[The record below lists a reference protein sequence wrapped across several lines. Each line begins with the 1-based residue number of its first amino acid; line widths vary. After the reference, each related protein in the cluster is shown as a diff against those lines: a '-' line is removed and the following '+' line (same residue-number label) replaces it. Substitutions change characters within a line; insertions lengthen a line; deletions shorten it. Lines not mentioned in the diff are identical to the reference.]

1 MEVSDEA
8 GVEQVGETSGTRIAG
23 ASSRVDRSALANLA
37 RSARRGLA
45 IAAILPLISGGLL
58 IAQAYLLASVLH
70 RAVVAGEGIAAL
82 GSAIF
87 SIAALIALRLG
98 LAALGEQA
106 GIVAAERIKFDLR
119 SRLAAKLSAG
129 SLEWSASR
137 SSGALSAAVVDQVE
151 ALDGFFVRF
160 LPASIQAAVLPLA
173 FAAAVMPFDWVV
185 GLLFLLTAPLI
196 PLFMALVGWGA
207 EAATKAQA
215 NALTRLSGHFA
226 DRLRGMTTLKLFG
239 RAEFETRDVERAS
252 EDLRRR
258 TLRVLRIAF
267 LSSAVLEFF
276 AALGVAGVALYVG
289 LTYLGFVDLR
299 GSSLTLQAG
308 LFCLLMAPEVYQPL
322 RQLASHYH
330 DRASAKAAIAE
341 IEMRFAG
348 LPEAGAAAEQ
358 TVPLPS
364 PSGGLP
370 LRVEH
375 LTIRVPDSDRVLL
388 DDVSLEIGAGRHLA
402 LFGESGIGK
411 SSLLETL
418 ARLRPGEGIRIAGF
432 DLAEI
437 DEASLRAGVA
447 FISQRSR
454 VFHGSI
460 ADNIRLGK
468 PAASAAEIARASE
481 QACVLDF
488 ALKLPE
494 GLDTPIG
501 EGGVGLS
508 GGEGHRVALARLF
521 LRDPGL
527 ILLDEPTAHLDAA
540 TQARVLDAL
549 LDFAEGRTMIVATHS
564 PAVAARLDEAWR
576 LAGGKLLP
584 MPRPHAGRLQKQP
597 RWTA

>member
-1 MEVSDEA
+1 M
-8 GVEQVGETSGTRIAG
+8 EQVGKTSGTRIAG

-37 RSARRGLA
+37 GSARRGLA

-70 RAVVAGEGIAAL
+70 RAVVAGEDIAAL

-151 ALDGFFVRF
+151 ALDGFFARF

-215 NALTRLSGHFA
+215 NALTRLSGRFA

-358 TVPLPS
+358 TAHLPS
-364 PSGGLP
+364 LSGGLP
-370 LRVEH
+370 LCVEH

-454 VFHGSI
+454 LFHGSI

-468 PAASAAEIARASE
+468 PAASAAEIARAAA

-488 ALKLPE
+488 ASKLPE

-576 LAGGKLLP
+576 LVGGKLLP
-584 MPRPHAGRLQKQP
+584 MPRPHGGRLQKQP

>member
-1 MEVSDEA
+1 MKQA
-8 GVEQVGETSGTRIAG
+8 GETSGLRIAAG
-23 ASSRVDRSALANLA
+23 SNREDRSALASLA
-37 RSARRGLA
+37 RHARRGLA
-45 IAAILPLISGGLL
+45 IATILPLVSGALL
-58 IAQAYLLASVLH
+58 VAQAYVLASVLH
-70 RAVVAGEGIAAL
+70 RAVVGGESVAAL
-82 GSAIF
+82 GSPIF
-87 SIAALIALRLG
+87 SIAVLIALRLSLG
-98 LAALGEQA
+98 GLGEQA

-119 SRLAAKLSAG
+119 SRLAEKLSAG

-137 SSGALSAAVVDQVE
+137 SSGALSAAVVDQLE
-151 ALDGFFVRF
+151 ALDGFFARF

-173 FAAAVMPFDWVV
+173 FAAAVLPVDWVV

-207 EAATKAQA
+207 EAATRAQA
-215 NALTRLSGHFA
+215 DALVRLSGHFA

-289 LTYLGFVDLR
+289 LTYLGLVDLR
-299 GSSLTLQAG
+299 GSALTLQAG

-322 RQLASHYH
+322 RLLAAHYH

-341 IEMRFAG
+341 IEARFAG
-348 LPEAGAAAEQ
+348 LPEAAAAGGFVQ
-358 TVPLPS
+358 LPAS
-364 PSGGLP
+364 SGGLP
-370 LRVEH
+370 LHVEH
-375 LTIRVPDSDRVLL
+375 LTIRVPDSERVLL
-388 DDVSLEIGAGRHLA
+388 DGVSLKIGAGRHLA

-418 ARLRPGEGIRIAGF
+418 ARLRPGAGIRIAGL
-432 DLAEI
+432 DLAAI

-454 VFHGSI
+454 LFHGSI

-468 PAASAAEIARASE
+468 PSASAAEIAQAAE

-549 LDFAEGRTMIVATHS
+549 IGFAAGRTMIIATHS

-584 MPRPHAGRLQKQP
+584 MPHPHVDRQQKQP

>member
-1 MEVSDEA
+1 M
-8 GVEQVGETSGTRIAG
+8 EQVGKTSGTRIAG

-37 RSARRGLA
+37 GSARRGLA

-70 RAVVAGEGIAAL
+70 RAVVAGEDIAAL

-151 ALDGFFVRF
+151 ALDGFFARF

-358 TVPLPS
+358 TAHLPS
-364 PSGGLP
+364 LSGGLP

-454 VFHGSI
+454 LFHGSI

-468 PAASAAEIARASE
+468 PAASAAEIARAAA

-488 ALKLPE
+488 ASKLPE

-527 ILLDEPTAHLDAA
+527 ILLDEPTAHLDTA

-576 LAGGKLLP
+576 LVGGKLLP
-584 MPRPHAGRLQKQP
+584 MPRPHGGRLQKQP

>member
-1 MEVSDEA
+1 LEVSDEA
-8 GVEQVGETSGTRIAG
+8 RVEQVGKTSGARIAG
-23 ASSRVDRSALANLA
+23 ASSRVDRSALAILA
-37 RSARRGLA
+37 GSARRGLA

-70 RAVVAGEGIAAL
+70 RAVVAGEDIAAL

-151 ALDGFFVRF
+151 ALDGFFARF

-358 TVPLPS
+358 TAHLPS
-364 PSGGLP
+364 LSGGLP

-454 VFHGSI
+454 LFHGSI

-468 PAASAAEIARASE
+468 PAASAAEIARAAA

-488 ALKLPE
+488 ASKLPE

-576 LAGGKLLP
+576 LVGGKLLP
-584 MPRPHAGRLQKQP
+584 MPRPHGGRLQKQP

>member
-1 MEVSDEA
+1 M
-8 GVEQVGETSGTRIAG
+8 EQVGKTSGTRIAG

-37 RSARRGLA
+37 GSARRGLA

-70 RAVVAGEGIAAL
+70 RAVVAGEDIAAL

-151 ALDGFFVRF
+151 ALDGFFARF

-358 TVPLPS
+358 TAHLPS
-364 PSGGLP
+364 LSGGLP

-454 VFHGSI
+454 LFHGSI

-468 PAASAAEIARASE
+468 PAASAAEIARAAA

-488 ALKLPE
+488 ASKLPE

-576 LAGGKLLP
+576 LVGGKLLP
-584 MPRPHAGRLQKQP
+584 MPRPHGGRLQKQP

>member
-1 MEVSDEA
+1 MQQVS
-8 GVEQVGETSGTRIAG
+8 ETSTPGIAG
-23 ASSRVDRSALANLA
+23 GASGQGRSTLTSLA
-37 RSARRGLA
+37 RSAGRGLA
-45 IAAILPLISGGLL
+45 IATILPLASGALL
-58 IAQAYLLASVLH
+58 VAQAYLLASVLH
-70 RAVVAGEGIAAL
+70 RAVVEGESVVALAGPITWIAM
-82 GSAIF
+82 
-87 SIAALIALRLG
+87 LIVLRLG

-106 GIVAAERIKFDLR
+106 GIAAAESIKFNLR
-119 SRLAAKLSAG
+119 NRLAAKLSA
-129 SLEWSASR
+129 SSIEWSASR

-151 ALDGFFVRF
+151 ALDGFFARF

-173 FAAAVMPFDWVV
+173 FAAAVLPVDWLV

-207 EAATKAQA
+207 EAATRAQA
-215 NALTRLSGHFA
+215 DALARLSGHFA

-289 LTYLGFVDLR
+289 LTYLGFADLR

-322 RQLASHYH
+322 RLLAAHYH

-341 IEMRFAG
+341 IETRFAG
-348 LPEAGAAAEQ
+348 SPEAGAAAEQ
-358 TVPLPS
+358 SVHLPML
-364 PSGGLP
+364 SGGLP

-375 LTIRVPDSDRVLL
+375 LTIRVPETDRVLL

-418 ARLRPGEGIRIAGF
+418 ARLRPGDGIHIAGF
-432 DLAEI
+432 DLATI

-454 VFHGSI
+454 LFHGSI

-468 PAASAAEIARASE
+468 PSASAAEIARAAE
-481 QACVLDF
+481 QACVRDF
-488 ALKLPE
+488 ASKLPE
-494 GLDTPIG
+494 GLDTPVG

-549 LDFAEGRTMIVATHS
+549 LDFAKGRTMIVATHS
-564 PAVAARLDEAWR
+564 PAVAARLNEAWR

-584 MPRPHAGRLQKQP
+584 MPHPHAGRLQKQP

>member
-1 MEVSDEA
+1 MEQASEKV
-8 GVEQVGETSGTRIAG
+8 GVQIAG
-23 ASSRVDRSALANLA
+23 RPNGRDGAALVALARNA
-37 RSARRGLA
+37 RQGLA
-45 IAAILPLISGGLL
+45 IATILPLVSGGLL
-58 IAQAYLLASVLH
+58 VVQAYLLASVLH
-70 RAVVAGEGIAAL
+70 RAVVGGESVATL
-82 GSAIF
+82 GSLIVW
-87 SIAALIALRLG
+87 IAVLIASRLV

-106 GIVAAERIKFDLR
+106 GIAAAERIKFELR
-119 SRLAAKLSAG
+119 GRLASRLAAS

-151 ALDGFFVRF
+151 ALDGFFARF

-173 FAAAVMPFDWVV
+173 FAAAVLPVDWVV

-215 NALTRLSGHFA
+215 NALVRLAGHFA

-289 LTYLGFVDLR
+289 LTYLGLVDLR
-299 GSSLTLQAG
+299 GSALTLQAG

-322 RQLASHYH
+322 RLLAAHYH

-341 IEMRFAG
+341 IEARFAG
-348 LPEAGAAAEQ
+348 LPEAGSASERAAR
-358 TVPLPS
+358 LPAS
-364 PSGGLP
+364 SGGLP
-370 LRVEH
+370 LRIEH

-388 DDVSLEIGAGRHLA
+388 DDISLEIAAGRHLA

-411 SSLLETL
+411 SSLLETI
-418 ARLRPGEGIRIAGF
+418 ARLRPGDGIHVAGLE
-432 DLAEI
+432 LAAI

-447 FISQRSR
+447 FISQRAR
-454 VFHGSI
+454 LFHGSI
-460 ADNIRLGK
+460 AENIRLGK
-468 PAASAAEIARASE
+468 PSASAEEIARAAE
-481 QACVLDF
+481 RACVLDF
-488 ALKLPE
+488 ASKLPD
-494 GLDTPIG
+494 GLDTLIG

-521 LRDPGL
+521 LREPGL

-549 LDFAEGRTMIVATHS
+549 VDFAAGRTMIVATHS
-564 PAVAARLDEAWR
+564 LAVAARLDEAWR

-584 MPRPHAGRLQKQP
+584 MPHVPAGKAHKQP